1 MTLRVRFFRVAP
13 EKLDRLRWWMAEVAR
28 RRDEALETLANESVR
43 HEAAWLLQTPDGPIL
58 VYAIEAE
65 DLAQV
70 DRAFRSSSFR
80 IDHDH
85 RRVMDEVLM
94 EPFPSEALLDLRA

>member
-1 MTLRVRFFRVAP
+1 MS
-13 EKLDRLRWWMAEVAR
+13 EVAR

-43 HEAAWLLQTPDGPIL
+43 HEAAWLLQTVDGPIL

-65 DLAQV
+65 DLTQV
-70 DRAFRSSSFR
+70 DQAFQSSSFR